1 MYFTFSVVFFNW
13 THIPKYL
20 FTFKITLFFKVH
32 SSNYSSTS
40 LIFLMPNIP
49 KNAETRKIRSIRT
62 VRERLITRIGS
73 FRAVF
78 PLRRIGQNSFC
89 RMVKY
94 ITHSRWYTVIL
105 QMNLHGILFSLR
117 RRIHNYLDEADFN
130 NSETW

>member
-1 MYFTFSVVFFNW
+1 
-13 THIPKYL
+13 
-20 FTFKITLFFKVH
+20 
-32 SSNYSSTS
+32 
-40 LIFLMPNIP
+40 MPNIP
-49 KNAETRKIRSIRT
+49 KNAETNKIRSIRT
-62 VRERLITRIGS
+62 GRERLITRIGS
-73 FRAVF
+73 AVF

-94 ITHSRWYTVIL
+94 TTRTRWHTDIL